1 MQGLLRAVKNP
12 WVSVSAAVV
21 AAYVYPLS
29 TQWRRS
35 SLTRTLSEE
44 VGCIASVDGGSMQP
58 TLNPAVNGKPRHEWV
73 WVSKIGCK
81 RFEYSRGDVVMLR
94 CVRR

>member
-1 MQGLLRAVKNP
+1 M
-12 WVSVSAAVV
+12 
-21 AAYVYPLS
+21 
-29 TQWRRS
+29 
-35 SLTRTLSEE
+35 TRTLSEE
-44 VGCIASVDGGSMQP
+44 VGCIASVEGGSMQP
-58 TLNPAVNGKPRHEWV
+58 TLNPVVNGKPRHEWV